1 MARGEPIELLSFRR
15 TFALLILLVV
25 VPSAGLSGF
34 GVLAIINERA
44 AVEKRLEAVWSGRL
58 SGISSRLTAALDAS
72 RVTAGENGLELETR
86 AGLGLSEHGF
96 VLTASSFA
104 SDDKRLE
111 AALSPFIGEFV
122 GLPQRTVFFSV
133 ASPQRTYLL
142 AAQQRGDGVLGASL
156 SPRALDQLVKD
167 LAGEVVPPG
176 EAAATFALRTV
187 KRDVQEGGGGLIG
200 RIAAGV
206 ADVKEGV
213 LGQRELASL
222 VLPAPLHDF
231 RVVALAVGED
241 PVVQNSARN
250 RTVYGVL
257 LGVFYLTL
265 AIGVVYTGRTLYRE
279 AKLSRLK
286 TDFVS
291 LVSHELRTPLTS
303 IRLFI
308 ETLEMGRVQNP
319 AQQQE
324 VLGMLSK
331 ETARLSAMI
340 EGVLDWARIES
351 GRKSY
356 ELKVVPVNDVAQAAL
371 DAFRTQRLGAK
382 MSLDVQLGEN
392 LPPVEVDRDAVAGA
406 LLNLLQNAW
415 KYSGEDKQIALT
427 VQPLPSGVRIDVKDN
442 GMGIPRSERKKIF
455 ERFYRVD
462 NLLTRQ
468 SEGTGLGLSIA
479 QRIVQAHG
487 GRISVESEPGK
498 GSTFSVFLPAARAS
512 HG

>member
-44 AVEKRLEAVWSGRL
+44 AVEKRLEGVWSGRL
-58 SGISSRLTAALDAS
+58 SLINGRITAALDSAES
-72 RVTAGENGLELETR
+72 HPGGSGLVVETKHG
-86 AGLGLSEHGF
+86 ALSEVGF
-96 VLTASSFA
+96 VLTNGVVKSE
-104 SDDKRLE
+104 DRRLE
-111 AALSPFIGEFV
+111 AALTPLAGE
-122 GLPQRTVFFSV
+122 LASLTAHTVYFSV
-133 ASPQRTYLL
+133 PTPQRTYLL
-142 AAQQRGDGVLGASL
+142 AAQRDGNRVVGASL
-156 SPRALDQLVKD
+156 APRALDEEVKA
-167 LAGEVVPPG
+167 LGTNVVPAG
-176 EAAATFALRTV
+176 EAANFVLKPI
-187 KRDVQEGGGGLIG
+187 KRDAQDGGGVLG

-213 LGQRELASL
+213 LGPRELASL
-222 VLPAPLHDF
+222 ALPSPLQDF
-231 RVVALAVGED
+231 RLVALAVGED
-241 PVVQNSARN
+241 PVAQASARN
-250 RTVYGVL
+250 RTVYGIL

-265 AIGVVYTGRTLYRE
+265 IIGVVYTGRTLYRE
-279 AKLSRLK
+279 ARLSRLK

-308 ETLEMGRVQNP
+308 DTLAMHRVQSNE
-319 AQQQE
+319 QHDE
-324 VLGMLSK
+324 VLAMLAK

-351 GRKSY
+351 GRKS
-356 ELKVVPVNDVAQAAL
+356 LDLRVMPVTEVAQAAL
-371 DAFRTQRLGAK
+371 DAFKTQRMGAK
-382 MSLDVQLGEN
+382 MTLEVKMPTG
-392 LPPVEVDRDAVAGA
+392 LPQVEVDRDALAGA

-415 KYSGEDKQIALT
+415 KYSGEEKQIGFS
-427 VQPLPSGVRIDVKDN
+427 VSPEPRGVRIDVRDN

-462 NLLTRQ
+462 NLLTRHT
-468 SEGTGLGLSIA
+468 EGTGLGLSIA

-498 GSTFSVFLPAARAS
+498 GSTFSVFLPTARVS
-512 HG
+512 HA

>member
-44 AVEKRLEAVWSGRL
+44 AVEKRLEAVWTGRL
-58 SGISSRLTAALDAS
+58 SNISARLTAALDTVLV
-72 RVTAGENGLELETR
+72 RVGPKGLEVETR
-86 AGLGLSEHGF
+86 AGERISEFGF
-96 VLTASSFA
+96 VLGPNGYS

-111 AALSPFIGEFV
+111 AALGTVAAELV
-122 GLPQRTVFFSV
+122 DLPQRPIFFSV
-133 ASPQRTYLL
+133 TTPQRTWML
-142 AAQQRGDGVLGASL
+142 AAQKRGDGIFGASIA
-156 SPRALDQLVKD
+156 PKALDQLLMD
-167 LAGEVVPPG
+167 ASRDVVPSG
-176 EAAATFALRTV
+176 EAATFSLRTV
-187 KRDVQEGGGGLIG
+187 KRDVQEGGGLIG

-206 ADVKEGV
+206 ADVREGV
-213 LGQRELASL
+213 LGPRELASL

-265 AIGVVYTGRTLYRE
+265 AIGVVYTARTLYRE
-279 AKLSRLK
+279 ARLSRLK

-319 AQQQE
+319 EQQQE

-356 ELKVVPVNDVAQAAL
+356 ERKIVPVNDVAQAAL
-371 DAFRTQRLGAK
+371 DAFRTQRMGTK
-382 MSLDVQLGEN
+382 MALEVQMGDG
-392 LPPVEVDRDAVAGA
+392 LPEIEVDRDAIAGA

-427 VQPLPSGVRIDVKDN
+427 VVPEPRGVRIDVKDN
-442 GMGIPRSERKKIF
+442 GMGIPRAERKKIF
-455 ERFYRVD
+455 DRFYRVD

-468 SEGTGLGLSIA
+468 TEGTGLGLSIA
-479 QRIVQAHG
+479 QRIIQAHG